1 MDYHI
6 AIPSY
11 HRPREVMRKTL
22 TTLARAD
29 LLSRATIFVADE
41 LELAEYRLT
50 CHDLPI
56 VVGKLGLVAQR
67 QFISSYY
74 PAGSLIVFLDDDIT
88 GFKTLADGK
97 LQKTDQLDA
106 FFRQAFATMTE
117 AGARI
122 WGLYAASNK
131 MFMERQ
137 PAISYGLSYLIGAC
151 YGIVNSDVPVLELG
165 DNQEDKERTI
175 RYWEADGKLVRFNH
189 WTILTRYYAPG
200 GMDTPTRKAETKAG
214 TDALVA
220 RWPQFFTQ
228 IQKPKSGIYDV
239 RFRTAAVA
247 KSATRDPLDA
257 RLDYLPVSD
266 GYEAAKSHLLTIL
279 RRTTIPPLGKPTAPE
294 RRKRHGKRADN
305 IGSIGRSLTFGYGN
319 TRMRGFSE
327 FAPNKKYPQLL
338 KALIE
343 FGNTVAPVGWRY
355 TTITLNHG
363 VQARRHKDTSNVGRS
378 IIIGIGDYTGGA
390 LRVWEED
397 DSSYQDLE
405 LRDRPAMFNGAT
417 RAHETQPFEG
427 ERYTI
432 IYYHGPRAGA
442 CAGMPAMEGTAPLA
456 SADMIQ
462 LV

>member
-11 HRPREVMRKTL
+11 RRSGQIVRKTIA
-22 TTLARAD
+22 TLSRAG
-29 LLSRATIFVADE
+29 LSHRATIFVADE
-41 LELAEYRLT
+41 AELAEYRIT
-50 CHDLPI
+50 CHDLRI
-56 VVGKLGLVAQR
+56 VVGKPGLVAQR
-67 QFISSYY
+67 AFISSYY
-74 PAGSLIVFLDDDIT
+74 PEGSLIVYLDDDIIC
-88 GFKTLADGK
+88 FKTLADGK
-97 LQKTDQLDA
+97 LQKTDALES
-106 FFRQAFATMTE
+106 FFQKAFATMTE

-122 WGLYAASNK
+122 WGVYPAANK
-131 MFMERQ
+131 LFMERQ
-137 PAISYGLSYLIGAC
+137 PAIGYGLNFIIGTC
-151 YGIVNSDVPVLELG
+151 YGIVNTAVPVLEFTN
-165 DNQEDKERTI
+165 NQDDKERTI
-175 RYWEADGKLVRFNH
+175 RYWLTDGKLVRFNH
-189 WTILTRYYAPG
+189 WTINTRYLGTG
-200 GMDTPTRKAETKAG
+200 GLDHPDRIEQIAAETKVLAEK
-214 TDALVA
+214 
-220 RWPQFFTQ
+220 WPELITR
-228 IQKPKSGIYDV
+228 IYKSKRGIYDT
-239 RFRTAAVA
+239 RFKTATVA
-247 KSATRDPLDA
+247 KYATRDPLDA

-266 GYEAAKSHLLTIL
+266 GYEAAKSRLLAIL

-294 RRKRHGKRADN
+294 RRKRHGKRADS
-305 IGSIGRSLTFGYGN
+305 IGSIGRSMTFGYGN

-327 FAPNKKYPQLL
+327 FAPNKKYPELL

-378 IIIGIGDYTGGA
+378 IIVGIGDYTGGA

-442 CAGMPAMEGTAPLA
+442 CAGQPAMEGTAPL
-456 SADMIQ
+456 SSTDVIQ
-462 LV
+462 LA